1 MIILAAFVTA
11 CKDLLRAWVREG
23 SSDLLQME
31 GHFDELWELFAAH
44 AKRDPSRGLHV
55 SEMKWTSDGGVPLDT
70 WLKLAAEGDPEGGLP
85 CDNGQRYFARP
96 ESEYELMD
104 EALRTV
110 ENGKQ
115 PSYIVSGETRDEL

>member
-1 MIILAAFVTA
+1 MAHCPWGTTEHLPGTFPR
-11 CKDLLRAWVREG
+11 LR
-23 SSDLLQME
+23 Q
-31 GHFDELWELFAAH
+31 DEEAVLGRDSAH
-44 AKRDPSRGLHV
+44 SARG
-55 SEMKWTSDGGVPLDT
+55 WSDGGVPLDT
-70 WLKLAAEGDPEGGLP
+70 WLKLAAEGDPEGGLEG
-85 CDNGQRYFARP
+85 NRGQRYFTRP